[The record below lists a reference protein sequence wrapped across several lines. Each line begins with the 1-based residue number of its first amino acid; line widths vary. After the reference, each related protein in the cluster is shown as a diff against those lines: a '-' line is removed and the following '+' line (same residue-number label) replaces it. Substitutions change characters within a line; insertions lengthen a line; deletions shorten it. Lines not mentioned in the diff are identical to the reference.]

1 MSLSYCKSGIRTFFR
16 KDFNIYEY
24 YILHIIKLRKNYILA
39 LELTSISSI
48 TIQNVAEKN

>member
-1 MSLSYCKSGIRTFFR
+1 MF
-16 KDFNIYEY
+16 
-24 YILHIIKLRKNYILA
+24 IKLRKNCILA